1 MVYELRAEEY
11 TFMHGVTVIVY
22 NEIQR
27 QYYQFILKGILKRS
41 LRRIGNPPC
50 GAGLPVDAFYSLLQS
65 YVIEKLG
72 KWLIQVNCLILIKL
86 YE

>member
-1 MVYELRAEEY
+1 MVYELCAEEY
-11 TFMHGVTVIVY
+11 TFMHGVIVIVY

-41 LRRIGNPPC
+41 LRRIGNPPR
-50 GAGLPVDAFYSLLQS
+50 GAGLPMDVFYSLLQL

>member
-1 MVYELRAEEY
+1 MVYKLCAEEY
-11 TFMHGVTVIVY
+11 TFMHGIIVIVY
-22 NEIQR
+22 NEMQR

-50 GAGLPVDAFYSLLQS
+50 GAGLPMDAFYSLLQL

>member
-27 QYYQFILKGILKRS
+27 QHYQFILKGILKRS
-41 LRRIGNPPC
+41 LRRIGNSPC
-50 GAGLPVDAFYSLLQS
+50 GAELPMDVFYSLLQL

-72 KWLIQVNCLILIKL
+72 K
-86 YE
+86 

>member
-11 TFMHGVTVIVY
+11 TFMHGIIVIVY
-22 NEIQR
+22 NEMQR

-50 GAGLPVDAFYSLLQS
+50 GAGLPMDVFYSLLQL
-65 YVIEKLG
+65 YVIQELG
-72 KWLIQVNCLILIKL
+72 KWLIQVNRLILIKL